1 LGCESR
7 FISLG
12 EPRVHEASPLIEATL
27 RQLSDADWWRQ
38 WNLDGVVLYS
48 WAAPRYEPVARAIKS
63 AGIKLVIK
71 VDTGGE
77 KSPRIGW
84 WIYYKT
90 TEVLLR
96 DQARPM
102 PQLLAL
108 LKTAA
113 FYFFPSVHD
122 RPMLEHLSH
131 ADLIGVESPLAAQLV
146 KDICHYYN
154 RPELAARVALL
165 PHPVTNDM
173 MHDPEIEKQDI
184 ILCVGRWDA
193 YQKDTP
199 KLVAVL
205 DRVLAIEKDY
215 HARII
220 GSSIDVVARLVGR
233 LSPEVRARIE
243 LVGAVPHERLPRYYQ
258 EAKIH
263 FVASRTE
270 SGPITAGEALC
281 CGCSMVGPAH
291 VPSLHFFTN
300 DACGSLA
307 IDRSTAR
314 LADALFCEIEAWRS
328 GARDPVAMS
337 ALWMRRV
344 HAPAVASAAL
354 GGVAALSSGTDF
366 LPNVDGAT

>member
-84 WIYYKT
+84 WVFYKT

-113 FYFFPSVHD
+113 FYIFPSVHD

-173 MHDPEIEKQDI
+173 MPASEIVKQDI

-205 DRVLAIEKDY
+205 NRVLGIEMDY
-215 HARII
+215 RARII
-220 GSSIDVVARLVGR
+220 GPSIEVVARLVGR
-233 LSPEVRARIE
+233 LRPEERARIE
-243 LVGAVPHERLPRYYQ
+243 LV
-258 EAKIH
+258 
-263 FVASRTE
+263 
-270 SGPITAGEALC
+270 
-281 CGCSMVGPAH
+281 
-291 VPSLHFFTN
+291 
-300 DACGSLA
+300 
-307 IDRSTAR
+307 
-314 LADALFCEIEAWRS
+314 
-328 GARDPVAMS
+328 
-337 ALWMRRV
+337 
-344 HAPAVASAAL
+344 
-354 GGVAALSSGTDF
+354 
-366 LPNVDGAT
+366 